1 MTNQEKIMVSVFASM
16 ALLSMAALAYVAAGI
31 L

>member
-1 MTNQEKIMVSVFASM
+1 MTNQEKIMVSVFASA
-16 ALLSMAALAYVAAGI
+16 ALLSMAALTYVVVGI